1 MSIPLLL
8 LDLLLLLFIKL
19 GQKRKVRTDIL
30 DLLANE
36 MFQILCH
43 TISLVGFFSLAIT
56 FPACSRAWAVDL
68 LIC

>member
-19 GQKRKVRTDIL
+19 GQKHKVRIDIL
-30 DLLANE
+30 SLLANE

-56 FPACSRAWAVDL
+56 FPACSRGLAVDL